1 MYEKYNRDFLAFAK
15 SITQNNDIAFDL
27 VQDAYVSAMEKEE
40 IFECMNE
47 YQIKGWFFTT
57 IKNKNIDNI
66 RKQKRLTFM
75 DSSEM
80 PEEAISF
87 EDELLLKDLLEYLPE
102 ANKNVV
108 ALRYQLNLNS
118 TEIGKLLNLSPSTVR
133 SRLSSSM
140 KMLKEKLN
148 WEE

>member
-1 MYEKYNRDFLAFAK
+1 
-15 SITQNNDIAFDL
+15 
-27 VQDAYVSAMEKEE
+27 MEKEE
-40 IFECMNE
+40 IFEYMNE

-75 DSSEM
+75 NESDM
-80 PEEAISF
+80 PEEVTDF
-87 EDELLLKDLLEYLPE
+87 EDDDLILKDLLEYLPE
-102 ANKNVV
+102 ANKKVV
-108 ALRYQLNLNS
+108 TLRYQLNLNS

-140 KMLKEKLN
+140 KILKENLK